1 MIKKQRDAGVTGVTV
16 MYSWI
21 GRQIQPLQKWSRFG
35 FEYLGVL
42 DPSRFSADPIQKSD
56 AILRV
61 SRVLM
66 GDETMPYVPKMCSA
80 KEPPEHVWISI
91 CILLLKL

>member
-1 MIKKQRDAGVTGVTV
+1 

-21 GRQIQPLQKWSRFG
+21 GRQIQPLQKRSRFH

-42 DPSRFSADPIQKSD
+42 DPSRCFADPIQKSN

-61 SRVLM
+61 SQVLL
-66 GDETMPYVPKMCSA
+66 GAEIVPYVSKMYST
-80 KEPPEHVWISI
+80 KEPPKHVWISI
-91 CILLLKL
+91 RILLLKLQIELY

>member
-1 MIKKQRDAGVTGVTV
+1 VTV

-21 GRQIQPLQKWSRFG
+21 GRWIQPLQKWSRFG
-35 FEYLGVL
+35 FDYLGVL
-42 DPSRFSADPIQKSD
+42 DPSRFFGDPIQKFD

-66 GDETMPYVPKMCSA
+66 GTETMPYVPKMYSA
-80 KEPPEHVWISI
+80 KEPPKHVWISI
-91 CILLLKL
+91 RILLLKI

>member
-35 FEYLGVL
+35 FKYLGVL
-42 DPSRFSADPIQKSD
+42 DPSRFSADPI
-56 AILRV
+56 
-61 SRVLM
+61 
-66 GDETMPYVPKMCSA
+66 
-80 KEPPEHVWISI
+80 
-91 CILLLKL
+91 